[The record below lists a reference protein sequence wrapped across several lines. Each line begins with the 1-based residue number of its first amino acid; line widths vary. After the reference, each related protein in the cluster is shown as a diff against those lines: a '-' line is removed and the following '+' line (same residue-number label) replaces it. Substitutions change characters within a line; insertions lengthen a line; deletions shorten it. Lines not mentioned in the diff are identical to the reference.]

1 MIFKNIKEADEYYN
15 YPMSYR
21 MGSIY
26 DDKGIIRIYSNGQ
39 KGDYETD
46 KYFYY
51 KLKNKQVRERFE
63 TNIKNKKKIR
73 LLVKTNEGVRDRG
86 LLEIKGFFK
95 GFVRIIKTPTHTS

>member
-1 MIFKNIKEADEYYN
+1 MNFRNIKEVDAYYK

-51 KLKNKQVRERFE
+51 KLKNKQVRERFKN
-63 TNIKNKKKIR
+63 NIKNNKKIR
-73 LLVKTNEGVRDRG
+73 LLVKVESGVKDRG
-86 LLEIKGFFK
+86 LLEVKGFFN
-95 GFVRIIKTPTHTS
+95 GFVRIVKTS